1 MIFLLKE
8 IATIRS
14 GHLFREK
21 IEPDPNGQYQVIQI
35 GDITTDARL
44 SSYALTRISL
54 PDIKSSQIIEKDDVL
69 FISRGMRK
77 QAVAI
82 TDPLENTIATSQI
95 FVIRPDQRLLPEYL
109 AWFINQRP
117 AQHFLEE
124 HSTGTNVSLVNMEA
138 LSKMPVQTPPL
149 ETQRQ
154 IVRIHNLSL
163 REKELMDMIQTKRR
177 VLIERSLLRGI
188 GPAVAEQNGGTAAKH

>member
-1 MIFLLKE
+1 MKE

-21 IEPDPNGQYQVIQI
+21 IEPDPNGPYQVIQI

-44 SSYALTRISL
+44 SASALTRISL
-54 PDIKSSQIIEKDDVL
+54 PDIKPSQIIEKNDVL

-82 TDPLENTIATSQI
+82 TEPLEQTIATSQI
-95 FVIRPDQRLLPEYL
+95 FVIRPDERLLPEYL

-117 AQHFLEE
+117 AQHYLEE

-138 LSKMPVQTPPL
+138 LSKMPVQMPNL
-149 ETQRQ
+149 ETQQR
-154 IVRIHNLSL
+154 IVQVHNLSI
-163 REKELMDMIQTKRR
+163 REKELMDLIQARR
-177 VLIERSLLRGI
+177 RALIENSLLRTLEPSGSARRTKPMEVE
-188 GPAVAEQNGGTAAKH
+188 G